1 MAMKQDRNHAIAK
14 LKIRILIRENEKK
27 ELQAIIASSQSSERR
42 KDALDFL
49 ATILEEIKLARE
61 ELAKLESE

>member
-1 MAMKQDRNHAIAK
+1 MKQDRNHAIAK